1 MSSDAVKDEVK
12 RESPGSPP
20 ASDHAGSG
28 SGSGSLEELAIQ
40 APAVRTKRSRLQAAL
55 LMTSLCTAV
64 FLAALDITIV
74 TTALP
79 TISDHFH
86 STSGYTWV
94 GSAFLLAAAV
104 VAPSWGKFSDIWG
117 RKTILLIV
125 TGIFFLGSALCGA
138 AVSLSMLL
146 VGRVIQGIGGGGLLS
161 LVSIV
166 VGDLYSPRERGKYY
180 GIVGLVWAV
189 AFTLGPLVGGAF
201 TRGVSWR
208 WCFYINCEFCFR
220 SARLAR
226 PDNTRALRRERLTN
240 NCGAAVPI
248 SGVAFILIVVLL
260 KLQTPKTPFVAGIKA
275 VDWVGTVTLVGGTLM
290 FLLGLELGGTTY
302 PWNSVTV
309 ICLIVFGIVTVALF
323 VVVERYL
330 ARYPIVPVHLYSSVS
345 NFSIFAVNLLHGIV
359 LTENTYFLPLYCQ
372 AVLGAEPFLSGVLL
386 LPFAVSMSVATVGTG
401 AYLKKTG
408 RYLDCIYLGFALM
421 ALGVGLFHDLPSST
435 SWPRVILYQIIS
447 GFGIGLNFQPP
458 LIALQNS
465 VPPADNASAT
475 ASFGLVRNVA
485 SAIGV
490 VIGSVA
496 FANTMND
503 QQDELRAALGPS
515 TAELFTGSN
524 AQANVLLVKTLPE
537 GAQQRDLVRRAFRDA
552 LRNIWTI
559 GATFAGAALLV
570 SFLIKHKSLQVQHV
584 EVKTGLEGEEERRR
598 AALEQRAAK
607 KAAKAESSE

>member
-208 WCFYINCEFCFR
+208 WCFYIN
-220 SARLAR
+220 L
-226 PDNTRALRRERLTN
+226 
-240 NCGAAVPI
+240 PI